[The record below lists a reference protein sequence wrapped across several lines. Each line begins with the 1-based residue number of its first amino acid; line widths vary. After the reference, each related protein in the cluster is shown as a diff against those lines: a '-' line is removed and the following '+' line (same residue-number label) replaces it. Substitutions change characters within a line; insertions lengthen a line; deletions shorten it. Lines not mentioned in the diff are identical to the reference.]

1 MATSDE
7 EEEPLLRSV
16 ALQNAQ
22 SILLA
27 RERAESE
34 LLEAREA
41 LRESRERL
49 TTALAAAST
58 GTFRWVFASGTNEWD
73 EMIGP
78 LFGLPSAQG
87 THRFGELLHTLHP
100 EDRPV
105 VESRME
111 QCRLDGSPFDMEFRV
126 VDPGG
131 ALRWL
136 AMKASVACATD
147 GTPIYMTGACRD
159 VTRLKAAEEALREE
173 TRTLEILN
181 ATGTLLA
188 GQLELERVLQAVTD
202 AATDVSGAGFG
213 AFFYNATND
222 DGDRCQLYTVSGAP
236 REIFERFGQP
246 RASALFAPTFRGAP
260 PIRIDDVLAD
270 PRYEAMGP
278 NRGMP
283 PGDPPVRSYLAVAV
297 RSRSGE
303 VLGGLFFGH
312 PDPCVF
318 TERAERLVLG
328 VASQAGVALDNARL
342 YEQAQR
348 AAAERKALLDSER
361 AARTEAE
368 RVSDTKDDF
377 LATLSHELRTPLNAI
392 LGWAQVLRFTSRS
405 ADELRAGLE
414 TIERNARVQAQ
425 LIDDLLDM
433 SRINSGKL
441 RLEVQPLHPLSFIEA
456 AIETVTPAAAAKGIR
471 LERIINPAAGP
482 IAGDPRRLQQ
492 VVWNLLSNAIKF
504 TPADGTVQVVL
515 QRLGAHAAIMV
526 ADNGIGIQP
535 ALMPHLFER
544 FRQGDAT
551 TTRRYGGLGLG
562 LSLVKSLVELHGG
575 TVGVTS
581 AGEGK
586 GTTVTVHL
594 PLTLLDGD
602 GDSLD
607 RDEGRA
613 DGAPPRQVAADGLAG
628 VKVLVVDDQADARDL
643 IARVLEDAA
652 AVVLLAASADEAL
665 RLVETERPDVLV
677 SDIGMPD
684 VDGYEL
690 LRRVRALGPDR
701 GGHVPAIALT
711 AFARRADRT
720 RALRAGFIVH
730 VAKPIEA
737 SVLVATVA
745 HVAGRGHAHTG

>member
-16 ALQNAQ
+16 ALQNAH

-49 TTALAAAST
+49 TAALAAAST

-78 LFGLPSAQG
+78 LFGMPAAQG

-105 VESRME
+105 VQSRMQ

-126 VDPGG
+126 VHPGG

-236 REIFERFGQP
+236 REVFERFGQP

-260 PIRIDDVLAD
+260 PVRIDDVLAD
-270 PRYEAMGP
+270 PRYEAMVP
-278 NRGMP
+278 NRDLA

-312 PDPCVF
+312 PDAGVF

-328 VASQAGVALDNARL
+328 VAGQAGVALDNARL

-348 AAAERKALLDSER
+348 AAADRKALLDSER
-361 AARTEAE
+361 AARAEAE
-368 RVSDTKDDF
+368 RVNDTKDEF

-392 LGWAQVLRFTSRS
+392 LGWAQVLRITSRS

-414 TIERNARVQAQ
+414 IIERNARVQAQ

-441 RLEVQPLHPLSFIEA
+441 RLDVQPVHPLSCVEA

-471 LERIINPAAGP
+471 VERILDPAAGP
-482 IAGDPRRLQQ
+482 IDGDPGRLQQ

-515 QRLGAHAAIMV
+515 QRLV
-526 ADNGIGIQP
+526 AS
-535 ALMPHLFER
+535 
-544 FRQGDAT
+544 
-551 TTRRYGGLGLG
+551 RR
-562 LSLVKSLVELHGG
+562 SWSP
-575 TVGVTS
+575 T
-581 AGEGK
+581 
-586 GTTVTVHL
+586 
-594 PLTLLDGD
+594 P
-602 GDSLD
+602 
-607 RDEGRA
+607 
-613 DGAPPRQVAADGLAG
+613 VAASSRSSCRTCSSASARPTPRPRAG
-628 VKVLVVDDQADARDL
+628 T
-643 IARVLEDAA
+643 
-652 AVVLLAASADEAL
+652 AASASAC
-665 RLVETERPDVLV
+665 RW
-677 SDIGMPD
+677 S
-684 VDGYEL
+684 
-690 LRRVRALGPDR
+690 RASSSC
-701 GGHVPAIALT
+701 T
-711 AFARRADRT
+711 AARSA
-720 RALRAGFIVH
+720 
-730 VAKPIEA
+730 
-737 SVLVATVA
+737 
-745 HVAGRGHAHTG
+745 

>member
-1 MATSDE
+1 MSTSD

-22 SILLA
+22 SILQA

-41 LRESRERL
+41 LRESQERL
-49 TTALAAAST
+49 TAALAAAST
-58 GTFRWVFASGTNEWD
+58 ATFRWVFATGTTEWD

-78 LFGLPSAQG
+78 LFGVPPAAG
-87 THRFGELLHTLHP
+87 THRFGELVHILHA

-105 VESRME
+105 VQSRMQ
-111 QCRLDGSPFDMEFRV
+111 QCRLDGSPFEMEFRV
-126 VDPGG
+126 IHPGG
-131 ALRWL
+131 ALHWL
-136 AMKASVACATD
+136 AMKATVVSAAD

-202 AATDVSGAGFG
+202 AATDVSSAGCG

-222 DGDRCQLYTVSGAP
+222 GGDRCQLCTVSGAP
-236 REIFERFGQP
+236 RDVFERFGQP

-260 PIRIDDVLAD
+260 PIRIDDLLAD
-270 PRYEAMGP
+270 PRSEAMGP
-278 NRGMP
+278 NHGLP
-283 PGDPPVRSYLAVAV
+283 PGDAPVRSYLAVAV

-312 PDPCVF
+312 PDPGVF
-318 TERAERLVLG
+318 TERAERLVLA
-328 VASQAGVALDNARL
+328 VAGQAGVALDNARL

-361 AARTEAE
+361 AARAEAE
-368 RVSDTKDDF
+368 RMSDAKDDF

-392 LGWAQVLRFTSRS
+392 LGWAQVLRMSDRK
-405 ADELRAGLE
+405 AGEMLAGLE

-441 RLEVQPLHPLSFIEA
+441 RLDVQSLHPLAFIDA
-456 AIETVTPAAAAKGIR
+456 AIETVTPAAIAKGIR
-471 LERIINPAAGP
+471 VERLLDPAAGP
-482 IAGDPRRLQQ
+482 ISGDPGRLQQ

-504 TPADGTVQVVL
+504 TPRGGTLDVLLRRAGTHAEIAIADS
-515 QRLGAHAAIMV
+515 
-526 ADNGIGIQP
+526 GIGIQP
-535 ALMPHLFER
+535 ELMPHLFER
-544 FRQGDAT
+544 FRQGDAS
-551 TTRRYGGLGLG
+551 TTRKYGGLGLG
-562 LSLVKSLVELHGG
+562 LSLVKRLVELHGG
-575 TVGVTS
+575 TVGVES
-581 AGEGK
+581 PGEGM

-594 PLTLLDGD
+594 PLAMRHRFGD
-602 GDSLD
+602 GLD
-607 RDEGRA
+607 QDRRTANAERGPSGRPDE
-613 DGAPPRQVAADGLAG
+613 LAG
-628 VKVLVVDDQADARDL
+628 VKVVIVDDRPDARDL
-643 IARVLEDAA
+643 IARVLEQAA
-652 AVVLLAASADEAL
+652 AVVLSAATAEEAIG
-665 RLVETERPDVLV
+665 LVELERPDVLV

-701 GGHVPAIALT
+701 GGRVPAIALT
-711 AFARRADRT
+711 AFARTEDRT

-730 VAKPIEA
+730 VAKPVEA
-737 SVLVATVA
+737 SELVAAVA
-745 HVAGRGHAHTG
+745 SVAGRGDAH